1 MRTPEMDTNL
11 VETRGEPLKALF
23 CGKQPLSSA
32 YERATRARHS
42 AKRKNG
48 ILGLKQCRLSLS
60 KSEILTRPVF
70 SHFFHRA
77 WVPVTCIIPRICVLQ
92 PYYCTAKFSTD

>member
-32 YERATRARHS
+32 YERATRA
-42 AKRKNG
+42 
-48 ILGLKQCRLSLS
+48 
-60 KSEILTRPVF
+60 E
-70 SHFFHRA
+70 
-77 WVPVTCIIPRICVLQ
+77 
-92 PYYCTAKFSTD
+92 TDNWQFRTQTGYTFYA